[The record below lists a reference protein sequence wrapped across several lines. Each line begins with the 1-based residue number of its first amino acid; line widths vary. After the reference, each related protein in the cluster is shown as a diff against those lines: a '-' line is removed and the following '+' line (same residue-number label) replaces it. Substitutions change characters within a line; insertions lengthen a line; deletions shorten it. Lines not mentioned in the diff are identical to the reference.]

1 MIYHTYV
8 DWTIE
13 ECPRAFYVGKGNEYR
28 TRNPERN
35 QKHKH
40 VRKTFGHRRVI
51 IFSSNDENECL
62 QKEIDLIQEYHTYYL
77 DEFADKEVACNFT
90 LGGDGSSGFKFS
102 DDQKEKMSKTHKQR
116 FLSNPELAKGISER
130 AKIRMNNPEFVSSIS
145 EKIKASLA
153 LLPDEKKLSMRRK
166 IADANR
172 GRTSPVRGEKCWRT
186 TLNDDL
192 VRQIKIEFADLSA
205 SNKKTKVVK
214 ILCEKY
220 NQGYNTIFKIVS
232 GTTWKHIEV

>member
-8 DWTIE
+8 DWTTE

-51 IFSSNDENECL
+51 IFSSNDENACL

-77 DEFADKEVACNFT
+77 DEVADKEVACNFT
-90 LGGDGSSGFKFS
+90 LGGDGSSGYKFTES
-102 DDQKEKMSKTHKQR
+102 QKKNISAGLKQK
-116 FLSNPELAKGISER
+116 FQDNPAYAKGISER

-145 EKIKASLA
+145 EKIKVALA
-153 LLPDEKKLSMRRK
+153 ALPEEKKQTMSRK
-166 IADANR
+166 ISESNR
-172 GRTSPVRGEKCWRT
+172 GRTSPMRGEKCWRT

-192 VRQIKIEFADLSA
+192 VRQIKIEFADLSER
-205 SNKKTKVVK
+205 NKKTKVIK

-220 NQGYNTIFKIVS
+220 NQGYNAISKIVS

>member
-8 DWTIE
+8 DWTTE

-28 TRNPERN
+28 TRKPERN

-40 VRKTFGHRRVI
+40 VRKTFGHRREI
-51 IFSSNDENECL
+51 IFSSNDENACL

-77 DEFADKEVACNFT
+77 DELADKAVACNFT
-90 LGGDGSSGFKFS
+90 LGGDGSSGYKFTEY
-102 DDQKEKMSKTHKQR
+102 QKENISAGLKKKFQD
-116 FLSNPELAKGISER
+116 NPDYAKGIAER

-145 EKIKASLA
+145 KKIKASLA
-153 LLPDEKKLSMRRK
+153 SIPEEKKKIMYQK

-172 GRTSPVRGEKCWRT
+172 GRTSHILGEKNWRT
-186 TLNDDL
+186 TLSNDL

-220 NQGYNTIFKIVS
+220 NQGYNTIYKIVS
-232 GTTWKHIEV
+232 GITWKHIEV